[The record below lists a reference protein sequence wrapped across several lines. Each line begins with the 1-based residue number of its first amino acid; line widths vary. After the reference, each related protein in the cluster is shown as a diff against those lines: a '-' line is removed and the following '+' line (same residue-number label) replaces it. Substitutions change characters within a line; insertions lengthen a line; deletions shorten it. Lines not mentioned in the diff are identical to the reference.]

1 MTKTAVRTP
10 PARTDAPTASAA
22 PRRRLLRRALPL
34 AALVVLAILPYST
47 LDLPALLPG
56 PVNSPG
62 SLQLLGVCL
71 VFAGLA
77 ATYDLLFGHTGLL
90 SFGHALY
97 VVLGSYT
104 VNIAV
109 TKGEFTL
116 PAALALTLLV
126 GLVVPVLLGALA
138 LRVRGIAFAM
148 VTLAMAQVAAIAVAS
163 DPGRLTG
170 GEEGLSLLPS
180 AVPDFLAGIDNTA
193 NLYWLALGYLVLV
206 AVAIAWL
213 VDSEPGRVWAAI
225 RENEQRV
232 AVLGLHPYRFQ
243 LLAFVLASFLAALGG
258 MVHLFLMGGSS
269 PGITTSS
276 FTLGF
281 LLMVVLGGAGTRW
294 GAVVG
299 GVLYAYL
306 DHRLGALGTSEAV
319 AGLPGWLRGP
329 LSEPLFVLGV
339 LFMVVV
345 YFLPGG
351 IAGVA
356 GRLRRRTPGR

>member
-1 MTKTAVRTP
+1 MTRTAVRTP
-10 PARTDAPTASAA
+10 PAPTDAPTASAA
-22 PRRRLLRRALPL
+22 PRRRRLLRRAVPL
-34 AALVVLAILPYST
+34 TALVVLAILPYST

-116 PAALALTLLV
+116 PAALALTVLV

-193 NLYWLALGYLVLV
+193 NLYWLALAYLVLV
-206 AVAIAWL
+206 AAAIAWL

-243 LLAFVLASFLAALGG
+243 LLAFVIASFLAALGG
-258 MVHLFLMGGSS
+258 MVHLFLLGGSS

-329 LSEPLFVLGV
+329 LSEPLFVLGA
-339 LFMVVV
+339 LFIAVV

-356 GRLRRRTPGR
+356 GRLR